1 MIILFGAEISFAHQN
16 VDTYEFEPDSLQI
29 SQRLRKLISLQ
40 ISHLLVKNFSKGFKP
55 VTAGKISHTLEI
67 PIRLVDEILH
77 DLVQSGVFSETL
89 TRGYKEL
96 AYQPARDINILTV
109 QYVID
114 ALEHRGMNSIPVAQ
128 TEELETLSKTLESFN
143 ETIEKSPKNRLLKE
157 I

>member
-1 MIILFGAEISFAHQN
+1 MN
-16 VDTYEFEPDSLQI
+16 
-29 SQRLRKLISLQ
+29 
-40 ISHLLVKNFSKGFKP
+40 
-55 VTAGKISHTLEI
+55 
-67 PIRLVDEILH
+67 EILH